1 MSRLPKKADVVI
13 LGGGVMGTSTAYHLV
28 KRGQTNILLLER
40 ESFFGTGA
48 TGRCAGGIRHQ
59 FNTEVNIR
67 LSQKSLAMIDTLEEE
82 TGQSAMV
89 RKCGYLFVLTDEK
102 DVPVFQKT
110 LKLQDSL
117 GVKTEWLSGDEISR
131 LAAPCVF
138 PDAIGGT
145 FNPDDGLAD
154 PNSIVMGY
162 IKAARRQGAVCLT
175 DCTVTDFELEN
186 NKVRKV
192 RTSLGS
198 VETETVVNACGPWST
213 FLGNVIDLEIPV
225 SPLRRQWFVTEKVP
239 ELPAEFP
246 FVIDF
251 SQSLYF
257 HREASGLLSGMSNP
271 NQKFGTD
278 QSIDQDWEIRHIKE
292 ALARLPLLENSGI
305 KARQAGLYELTPD
318 AHPIIGSTPVD
329 GFYLLTG
336 FSGHGFM
343 QGPICGK
350 LMAEILID
358 GKASS
363 VDISML
369 DYKRFEENR
378 LIQEY
383 NVV

>member
-1 MSRLPKKADVVI
+1 MSGLPKTADVVI
-13 LGGGVMGTSTAYHLV
+13 LGGGVMGASTAYHLASS
-28 KRGQTNILLLER
+28 GQNNVLLLER

-67 LSQKSLAMIDTLEEE
+67 LSQKSLSMIDALEEE
-82 TGQSAMV
+82 TGQSALV
-89 RKCGYLFVLTDEK
+89 RKCGYLFVLTAEK
-102 DVPVFQKT
+102 DVSVFQKN
-110 LKLQDSL
+110 LKLQHSL
-117 GVKTEWLSGDEISR
+117 GVKTEWLSGDEVR
-131 LAAPCVF
+131 KRTLPCFF

-145 FNPDDGLAD
+145 FNADDGLAD

-162 IKAARRQGAVCLT
+162 INAARRHGAVCLT
-175 DCTVTDFELEN
+175 DCSANGIELEK

-192 RTSLGS
+192 RTSLGT
-198 VETETVVNACGPWST
+198 VETETVVNACGPWSA
-213 FLGNVIDLEIPV
+213 FFGKEIGLEIPV
-225 SPLRRQWFVTEKVP
+225 SPLRRQWFVTETIP

-257 HREASGLLSGMSNP
+257 HREASGLLSGMSNHK
-271 NQKFGTD
+271 QHIGAD
-278 QSIDQDWEIRHIKE
+278 QSIDQDWEMQHID
-292 ALARLPLLENSGI
+292 AAVARMPLLGNSGI

-318 AHPIIGSTPVD
+318 AHPIIGNTPVE
-329 GFYLLTG
+329 GFHLLTG

-358 GKASS
+358 GKAST

-369 DYKRFEENR
+369 DYKRFAEKR
-378 LIQEY
+378 MIPEY

>member
-1 MSRLPKKADVVI
+1 MSRLPRKADVVI
-13 LGGGVMGTSTAYHLV
+13 IGGGVMGTSTAYHLV

-117 GVKTEWLSGDEISR
+117 GVKTEWLSGEEVSR

-192 RTSLGS
+192 LTSLGS

>member
-1 MSRLPKKADVVI
+1 MSGLPQTADVVI
-13 LGGGVMGTSTAYHLV
+13 LGGGVMGASTAYHLAS
-28 KRGQTNILLLER
+28 RGHTNILLLER

-67 LSQKSLAMIDTLEEE
+67 LSQKSLTMIDALEEE
-82 TGQSAMV
+82 TGQSALV
-89 RKCGYLFVLTDEK
+89 QKCGYLFVLSDEK
-102 DVPVFQKT
+102 DVSVFQNS
-110 LKLQDSL
+110 LKLQISL
-117 GVKTEWLSGDEISR
+117 GVKTEWLSGDEVRR
-131 LAAPCVF
+131 LTAPCVF
-138 PDAIGGT
+138 QDAIAGT
-145 FNPDDGLAD
+145 FNADDGLAD

-162 IKAARRQGAVCLT
+162 INAARRHGAVCLT
-175 DCTVTDFELEN
+175 DCSATGIELKK

-192 RTSLGS
+192 RTSLGT
-198 VETETVVNACGPWST
+198 VETETVVNACGPWSA
-213 FLGNVIDLEIPV
+213 FFGNEIGLEIPV
-225 SPLRRQWFVTEKVP
+225 SPLRRQWFVTENIP

-257 HREASGLLSGMSNP
+257 HREASGLLSGMSNH
-271 NQKFGTD
+271 NQKIGAD
-278 QSIDQDWEIRHIKE
+278 QSIDQAWEMRHIE
-292 ALARLPLLENSGI
+292 AALKRMPLLGNSGI

-318 AHPIIGSTPVD
+318 AHPIIGSTLVE

-358 GKASS
+358 GKAST

-369 DYKRFEENR
+369 DYKRFAEKR
-378 LIQEY
+378 LIPEY

>member
-1 MSRLPKKADVVI
+1 MSGLPQTADVVI
-13 LGGGVMGTSTAYHLV
+13 LGGGVMGASTAYHLAS
-28 KRGQTNILLLER
+28 RGHTNILLLER

-67 LSQKSLAMIDTLEEE
+67 LSQKSLTMIDALGEE
-82 TGQSAMV
+82 TGQSALV
-89 RKCGYLFVLTDEK
+89 RKYGYLFVLSDEK
-102 DVPVFQKT
+102 DVSVFQNS
-110 LKLQDSL
+110 LKLQHSL
-117 GVKTEWLSGDEISR
+117 GVKTEWLSGDEVRR
-131 LAAPCVF
+131 LTAPCVF
-138 PDAIGGT
+138 QDAIAGT
-145 FNPDDGLAD
+145 FNADDGLAD

-162 IKAARRQGAVCLT
+162 INAARRHGAVCLT
-175 DCTVTDFELEN
+175 DCSATGIELKK

-192 RTSLGS
+192 RTSLGT
-198 VETETVVNACGPWST
+198 VETETVVNACGPWSA
-213 FLGNVIDLEIPV
+213 FFGNEIGLEIPV
-225 SPLRRQWFVTEKVP
+225 SPLRRQWFVTENIP

-257 HREASGLLSGMSNP
+257 HREASGLLSGMSNH
-271 NQKFGTD
+271 NQKIGAD
-278 QSIDQDWEIRHIKE
+278 QSIDQEWEMRHIE
-292 ALARLPLLENSGI
+292 AALKRMPLLGNSGI
-305 KARQAGLYELTPD
+305 KSRQAGLYELTPD
-318 AHPIIGSTPVD
+318 AHPIIGSTLVE

-358 GKASS
+358 GKAST

-369 DYKRFEENR
+369 DYKRFAEKR
-378 LIQEY
+378 LIPEY

>member
-110 LKLQDSL
+110 LKLQNSL
-117 GVKTEWLSGDEISR
+117 GVKTEWLSGDELSR

>member
-1 MSRLPKKADVVI
+1 MSGLPQTADVVI
-13 LGGGVMGTSTAYHLV
+13 LGGGVMGASTAYHLAS
-28 KRGQTNILLLER
+28 RGHTNILLLER

-67 LSQKSLAMIDTLEEE
+67 LSQKSLTMIDALEEE
-82 TGQSAMV
+82 TGQSALV
-89 RKCGYLFVLTDEK
+89 QKCGYLFVLSDEK
-102 DVPVFQKT
+102 DVSVFQNS
-110 LKLQDSL
+110 LKLQHSL
-117 GVKTEWLSGDEISR
+117 GVKTEWLSGDEVRR
-131 LAAPCVF
+131 LTAPCVF
-138 PDAIGGT
+138 QDAIAGT
-145 FNPDDGLAD
+145 FNADDGLAD

-162 IKAARRQGAVCLT
+162 INAARRHGAVCLT
-175 DCTVTDFELEN
+175 DCSATGIELKK

-192 RTSLGS
+192 RTSLGT
-198 VETETVVNACGPWST
+198 VETETVVNACGPWSA
-213 FLGNVIDLEIPV
+213 FFGNEIGLEIPV
-225 SPLRRQWFVTEKVP
+225 SPLRRQWFVTENIP

-257 HREASGLLSGMSNP
+257 HREASGLLSGMSNH
-271 NQKFGTD
+271 NQKIGAD
-278 QSIDQDWEIRHIKE
+278 QSIDQAWEMRHIE
-292 ALARLPLLENSGI
+292 AALKRMPLLGNSGI
-305 KARQAGLYELTPD
+305 KSRQAGLYELTPD
-318 AHPIIGSTPVD
+318 AHPIIGSTLVE

-358 GKASS
+358 GKAST

-369 DYKRFEENR
+369 DYKRFAEKR
-378 LIQEY
+378 LIPEY

>member
-67 LSQKSLAMIDTLEEE
+67 LSQKSLAMIDALEEE

-117 GVKTEWLSGDEISR
+117 GVKTEWLSGDEVSR

-213 FLGNVIDLEIPV
+213 FLGNLIDLEIPQLERSFLLLPKEKSYPSRSLQHV
-225 SPLRRQWFVTEKVP
+225 HNARALYLFAVALLLLDVFSLSLSLRF
-239 ELPAEFP
+239 LLNL
-246 FVIDF
+246 F
-251 SQSLYF
+251 S
-257 HREASGLLSGMSNP
+257 AS
-271 NQKFGTD
+271 
-278 QSIDQDWEIRHIKE
+278 
-292 ALARLPLLENSGI
+292 
-305 KARQAGLYELTPD
+305 QAPT
-318 AHPIIGSTPVD
+318 A
-329 GFYLLTG
+329 
-336 FSGHGFM
+336 
-343 QGPICGK
+343 ICT
-350 LMAEILID
+350 
-358 GKASS
+358 
-363 VDISML
+363 
-369 DYKRFEENR
+369 
-378 LIQEY
+378 
-383 NVV
+383 

>member
-1 MSRLPKKADVVI
+1 MSRLPRKADVVI
-13 LGGGVMGTSTAYHLV
+13 IGGGVMGTSTAYHLV

-117 GVKTEWLSGDEISR
+117 GVKTEWLSGDEVSR

-162 IKAARRQGAVCLT
+162 IKAARRQGAICLT
-175 DCTVTDFELEN
+175 DCTVIDFELEN

>member
-13 LGGGVMGTSTAYHLV
+13 IGGGVMGASTAYHLV

-117 GVKTEWLSGDEISR
+117 GVKTEWLSGDEVSR

-192 RTSLGS
+192 LTSLGS

>member
-110 LKLQDSL
+110 LKLQNSL
-117 GVKTEWLSGDEISR
+117 GIKTEWLSGDEVSR

-162 IKAARRQGAVCLT
+162 IKSSRRKGAVCLT

-369 DYKRFEENR
+369 NYKRFEENR

>member
-102 DVPVFQKT
+102 DVPVFQKS

-117 GVKTEWLSGDEISR
+117 GVKTEWLSGDEVSR

-192 RTSLGS
+192 LTSLGS

>member
-117 GVKTEWLSGDEISR
+117 GVKTEWLSGDELSR

-213 FLGNVIDLEIPV
+213 FMGNVIDLEIPV

>member
-13 LGGGVMGTSTAYHLV
+13 LGGGIMGTSTAYHLV

-102 DVPVFQKT
+102 DVPVFQKS

-117 GVKTEWLSGDEISR
+117 GVKTEWLSGDEVSR

-138 PDAIGGT
+138 PDSIGGT

-192 RTSLGS
+192 LTSLGS

>member
-117 GVKTEWLSGDEISR
+117 GVKTEWLSGDEVSR

-198 VETETVVNACGPWST
+198 VETETVVNACGPWSA
-213 FLGNVIDLEIPV
+213 FLGNVIDLKIPV

-369 DYKRFEENR
+369 NYKRFEENR

>member
-13 LGGGVMGTSTAYHLV
+13 LGGGVMGTSTASHLV

-89 RKCGYLFVLTDEK
+89 QKCGYLFVLTDEK

-117 GVKTEWLSGDEISR
+117 GVKTEWLSGDEVSR

-175 DCTVTDFELEN
+175 DCTVTDLN
-186 NKVRKV
+186 
-192 RTSLGS
+192 
-198 VETETVVNACGPWST
+198 
-213 FLGNVIDLEIPV
+213 
-225 SPLRRQWFVTEKVP
+225 
-239 ELPAEFP
+239 
-246 FVIDF
+246 
-251 SQSLYF
+251 
-257 HREASGLLSGMSNP
+257 
-271 NQKFGTD
+271 
-278 QSIDQDWEIRHIKE
+278 
-292 ALARLPLLENSGI
+292 
-305 KARQAGLYELTPD
+305 
-318 AHPIIGSTPVD
+318 
-329 GFYLLTG
+329 
-336 FSGHGFM
+336 
-343 QGPICGK
+343 
-350 LMAEILID
+350 
-358 GKASS
+358 
-363 VDISML
+363 
-369 DYKRFEENR
+369 
-378 LIQEY
+378 
-383 NVV
+383 

>member
-13 LGGGVMGTSTAYHLV
+13 IGGGVMGTSTAYHLV

-117 GVKTEWLSGDEISR
+117 GVKTEWLSGDEVSR

-192 RTSLGS
+192 LTSLGS

>member
-1 MSRLPKKADVVI
+1 MSRLPRKADVVI
-13 LGGGVMGTSTAYHLV
+13 IGGGVMGTSTAYHLV

-117 GVKTEWLSGDEISR
+117 GVKTEWLSGDEVSR

-162 IKAARRQGAVCLT
+162 IKAARRQGAICLT

-192 RTSLGS
+192 LTSLGS

>member
-1 MSRLPKKADVVI
+1 M
-13 LGGGVMGTSTAYHLV
+13 
-28 KRGQTNILLLER
+28 
-40 ESFFGTGA
+40 
-48 TGRCAGGIRHQ
+48 
-59 FNTEVNIR
+59 
-67 LSQKSLAMIDTLEEE
+67 
-82 TGQSAMV
+82 
-89 RKCGYLFVLTDEK
+89 
-102 DVPVFQKT
+102 
-110 LKLQDSL
+110 
-117 GVKTEWLSGDEISR
+117 
-131 LAAPCVF
+131 
-138 PDAIGGT
+138 
-145 FNPDDGLAD
+145 
-154 PNSIVMGY
+154 
-162 IKAARRQGAVCLT
+162 
-175 DCTVTDFELEN
+175 
-186 NKVRKV
+186 
-192 RTSLGS
+192 
-198 VETETVVNACGPWST
+198 
-213 FLGNVIDLEIPV
+213 
-225 SPLRRQWFVTEKVP
+225 RRQWFVTEKVP

-369 DYKRFEENR
+369 NYKRFEENR

>member
-1 MSRLPKKADVVI
+1 MSGLPKTADVVI
-13 LGGGVMGTSTAYHLV
+13 LGGGVMGASTASHLAS
-28 KRGQTNILLLER
+28 RGHTNILLLER

-67 LSQKSLAMIDTLEEE
+67 LSQKSLTMIDALEEE
-82 TGQSAMV
+82 TGQSALV
-89 RKCGYLFVLTDEK
+89 RKCGYLFVLSDEK
-102 DVPVFQKT
+102 DVSVFQNS
-110 LKLQDSL
+110 LKLQLSL
-117 GVKTEWLSGDEISR
+117 GVKTEWLSGDEVRR

-138 PDAIGGT
+138 PDAIAGT
-145 FNPDDGLAD
+145 FNADDGLAD

-162 IKAARRQGAVCLT
+162 INAARRHGAVCLT
-175 DCTVTDFELEN
+175 DCSATGIELEK

-192 RTSLGS
+192 RTSLGT
-198 VETETVVNACGPWST
+198 VETETVVNACGPWSA
-213 FLGNVIDLEIPV
+213 FFGNEIGLEIPV
-225 SPLRRQWFVTEKVP
+225 SPLRRQWFVTENIA
-239 ELPAEFP
+239 ELPTEFP

-257 HREASGLLSGMSNP
+257 HREASGLLSGMSNH
-271 NQKFGTD
+271 NQKIGAD
-278 QSIDQDWEIRHIKE
+278 QSIDQAWEMRHIE
-292 ALARLPLLENSGI
+292 AALKRMPLLANSGI

-318 AHPIIGSTPVD
+318 AHPIIGSTLVE

-358 GKASS
+358 GKAST

-369 DYKRFEENR
+369 DYKRFAEKR
-378 LIQEY
+378 LIPEY

>member
-117 GVKTEWLSGDEISR
+117 GVKTEWLSGDEVSR

-162 IKAARRQGAVCLT
+162 IKAARRHGAVCLT
-175 DCTVTDFELEN
+175 DCTVTGIELEN
-186 NKVRKV
+186 NKVCKV
-192 RTSLGS
+192 RTNLGS
-198 VETETVVNACGPWST
+198 VGTETIVNACGPWSA
-213 FLGNVIDLEIPV
+213 FLGNEIDLEIPV
-225 SPLRRQWFVTEKVP
+225 SPMRRQWFVTEKIP

>member
-1 MSRLPKKADVVI
+1 MSRLPRKADVVI
-13 LGGGVMGTSTAYHLV
+13 IGGGVMGTSTAYHLV
-28 KRGQTNILLLER
+28 KRGHTNILLLER

-117 GVKTEWLSGDEISR
+117 GVKTEWLSGDEVSR

-162 IKAARRQGAVCLT
+162 IKAARRQGAVCIT

-192 RTSLGS
+192 LTSLGS

-213 FLGNVIDLEIPV
+213 SLGNVIDLEIPV

>member
-110 LKLQDSL
+110 LKLQNSL
-117 GVKTEWLSGDEISR
+117 GVKTEWLSGDELSR

-192 RTSLGS
+192 LTSLGS

-225 SPLRRQWFVTEKVP
+225 SPLRRQWFVTETVP

>member
-1 MSRLPKKADVVI
+1 MSRLPRKADVVI
-13 LGGGVMGTSTAYHLV
+13 IGGGVMGTSTAYHLV

-117 GVKTEWLSGDEISR
+117 GVKTEWLSGDEVSR

-192 RTSLGS
+192 LTSLGS

>member
-117 GVKTEWLSGDEISR
+117 GVKTEWLSGDEVSR

-138 PDAIGGT
+138 PDSIGGT

-162 IKAARRQGAVCLT
+162 IKADRRQGAVCLT

-192 RTSLGS
+192 LTSLGS